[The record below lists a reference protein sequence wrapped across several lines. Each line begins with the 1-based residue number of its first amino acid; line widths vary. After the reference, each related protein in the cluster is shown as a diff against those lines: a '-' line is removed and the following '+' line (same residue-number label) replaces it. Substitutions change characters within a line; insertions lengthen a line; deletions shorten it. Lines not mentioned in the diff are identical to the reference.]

1 MSIMDPRAVGND
13 YGLGTIDYES
23 LILNM
28 TIPISIEDSI
38 GRDFYTP
45 LSIDRKTYHH
55 YYYIKHRE
63 HLLAYKR
70 ERSYLMTHN
79 EWKGR

>member
-38 GRDFYTP
+38 GRVFFTP
-45 LSIDRKTYHH
+45 LSLDRKEYNRN
-55 YYYIKHRE
+55 YYIEHRE
-63 HLLAYKR
+63 HILAYRKEWR
-70 ERSYLMTHN
+70 YLKTYNER
-79 EWKGR
+79 KGR